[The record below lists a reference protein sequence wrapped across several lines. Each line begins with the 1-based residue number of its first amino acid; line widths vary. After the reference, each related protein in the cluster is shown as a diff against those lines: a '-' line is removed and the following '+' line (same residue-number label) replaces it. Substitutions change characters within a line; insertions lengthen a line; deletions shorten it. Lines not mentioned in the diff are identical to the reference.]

1 MPPLVPPVEREGVR
15 DGVDAVLAQ
24 VVATQRAS
32 LTDIGPDSL
41 VLADSLAS
49 MLSGGKRVR
58 AALCY
63 WSWRAHGGDPGG
75 PARADV
81 LAAGAA
87 LELFQAAALFH
98 DDVMDDSATRRGLPT
113 AHVTHARAHRD
124 AGWSGDPVRYGA
136 ATAVL
141 LGDLALAL
149 AHATFVRAA
158 EPLSTA
164 SRRRAL
170 ELFDE
175 MQRLVTVGQF
185 LDMHAQA
192 VAWGE
197 DAAADEARAR
207 EVIRAKSAHYSVAH
221 PLQLGA
227 AFAGA
232 DDAAIERAGA
242 YGVPLGEAFQL
253 RDDLL
258 GVFGD
263 PARTGKPAGDDL
275 REGKR
280 TVLVARA
287 LASTDD
293 ADRRL
298 LAGSLGADL
307 DEDGVAAAR
316 RALERSGAVDAIETL
331 IDDLA
336 GPALDAMASDELL
349 EPGRSMLLALA
360 GALVEREA

>member
-1 MPPLVPPVEREGVR
+1 MPSPAPLVEREGVR
-15 DGVDAVLAQ
+15 AGVDAALAD
-24 VVATQRAS
+24 VAARESAS
-32 LTDIGPDSL
+32 LARISADAT
-41 VLADSLAS
+41 VLGELLAT

-63 WSWRAHGGDPGG
+63 WSWRAHGGDPSS
-75 PARADV
+75 ARRSDV

-98 DDVMDDSATRRGLPT
+98 DDVMDDSATRRGRPT
-113 AHVTHARAHRD
+113 AHVAQARTHRE
-124 AGWSGDPVRYGA
+124 AGWAGDPDGYGRA
-136 ATAVL
+136 SAIL

-149 AHATFVRAA
+149 AHATFVRATDA
-158 EPLSTA
+158 LAAAP
-164 SRRRAL
+164 RRRAL
-170 ELFDE
+170 DLFDE
-175 MQRLVTVGQF
+175 MQRVVTVGQF

-192 VAWGE
+192 VAWG
-197 DAAADEARAR
+197 DDPVADEARAR
-207 EVIRAKSAHYSVAH
+207 AVIRAKSAHYSVAH
-221 PLQLGA
+221 PLEIGA
-227 AFAGA
+227 ALAGA
-232 DDAAIERAGA
+232 EPAAIARARG

-287 LASTDD
+287 VAGSDP
-293 ADRRL
+293 ADRAL
-298 LAGSLGADL
+298 LAQALGTDLAPAALADAQ
-307 DEDGVAAAR
+307 AAIV
-316 RALERSGAVDAIETL
+316 RSGAVDAVEAL
-331 IDDLA
+331 ISRLATQSLDDLA
-336 GPALDAMASDELL
+336 RDELL

-360 GALVEREA
+360 GSLVEREA